1 MNVKRLLAAMVL
13 PLVFF
18 ALPALSQ
25 EKMVTGKVTDSKDG
39 STMANATVRVKGT
52 DVATQTDA
60 KGNFKI
66 RVPVTATTLEV
77 SSIGYTLQDVIIT
90 DATVIIQLV
99 QSSAALSE
107 IVVIGYG
114 TRSRKDVTGSVA
126 TVGVKN
132 FQQGNINT
140 PEQLIAGK
148 VAGVSITSNGG
159 QPGQGSTIRIRGGA
173 SLNASNDPL
182 IVIDG
187 IPLSGDAISGVSN
200 QMALINSDD
209 IETFTVLKDAAS
221 TAIYGSRASNGVL
234 LITTKKGR
242 KGKPVI
248 NFNTQFSVSSI
259 EKYVDLLSADQIRT
273 YIKANDATTGGT
285 YIHLLGTANTDW
297 QKEIYR
303 TGIGSAS
310 NLSIT
315 GAYKA
320 LPYRISIGFNDQTG
334 ILKTDHFQRVT
345 GAVRLNPVLFDNH
358 LKVDFNLNG
367 SYSASHFGNQDA
379 ISSALNMDPTQP
391 VYDKKNTLFGGY
403 YEWMTDPTH
412 PMALATHNPVAQ
424 LYQKNDLG
432 YGERSWG
439 NVQLDYKFHFLP
451 DLHANWNVG
460 YDVSK
465 GHGHNDQPIT
475 SRDAWANGGTHTKYE
490 QKATNVV
497 SEFYLNYVKDLK
509 AIRSNIN
516 ATAGYGYYGFKTTG
530 YNYPTLNDA
539 GSVTSTPAYATDP
552 QEHNM
557 LSFYGRLI
565 YTYADKYIVQGS
577 IRSDQSSRFSKDQ
590 RKGTFPGLSVAWKLN
605 QESFLRNVSAI
616 SELKLRASYGVT
628 GQQDGIGNYTF
639 VPYYSS
645 SPNYSEV
652 QFGNSYYT
660 MTTANAYNNS
670 LKWEQTE
677 SYNYGVD
684 FGLLKGRIS
693 GSVDYYLKKT
703 KDLLNITPIPAGTNF
718 SNTVTGNVGNIENK
732 GIEIVLNA
740 TLIRTKNFSWDI
752 GFNYAHNN
760 LKVTKLTAAY
770 DSSYVG
776 TVAGDDIDGGTGN
789 KIMIHSIGYEPF
801 GFFVY
806 KQVYDKATGKPID
819 GAFEDL
825 NHDGVINESDL
836 YHYKSRNPKD
846 IFGFTT
852 SLGYMK
858 WTLSTVLR
866 ANVGNYLFNNVA
878 YNRGRVNHIMDPNV
892 YIMNASSEIYKSGF
906 SGLVTNESQSD
917 YFIQNASFLKM
928 DMVNLA
934 YNIGKIFN
942 NKANLRANV
951 NVQNVF
957 TITKY
962 KGIDPEQFSGI
973 DNKIYPRPRIVSLG
987 VNLDF

>member
-1 MNVKRLLAAMVL
+1 MNVKRLLGAMVI

-25 EKMVTGKVTDSKDG
+25 DKMVTGKVTDSKDG
-39 STMANATVRVKGT
+39 STMANATVRVKGS

-60 KGNFKI
+60 KGSFRI
-66 RVPVTATTLEV
+66 RVPVAATLLEV
-77 SSIGYTLQDVIIT
+77 SSIGYATQDAIIT
-90 DATVIIQLV
+90 NATVIIQLV

-114 TRSRKDVTGSVA
+114 TRTRKDVTGSVA

-173 SLNASNDPL
+173 SLNENNDPL

-187 IPLSGDAISGVSN
+187 IPLSGQSISGVSN

-209 IETFTVLKDAAS
+209 IESFTVLKDAAS
-221 TAIYGSRASNGVL
+221 TAIYGSRASNGVIM
-234 LITTKKGR
+234 ITTKKGR

-259 EKYVDLLSADQIRT
+259 EKYVDLLSADQVRT
-273 YIKANDATTGGT
+273 YIKANDATSGGT
-285 YIHLLGTANTDW
+285 YIHLLGTASTDW

-320 LPYRISIGFNDQTG
+320 LPYRVSIGYDDQTG

-358 LKVDFNLNG
+358 LKIDFNFNG
-367 SYSASHFGNQDA
+367 SYTMSRFGDQDA

-391 VYDKKNTLFGGY
+391 VYDKKNTLFAGY
-403 YEWMTDPTH
+403 NEWMTDATH
-412 PMALATHNPVAQ
+412 PMSLATHNPVAE

-465 GHGHNDQPIT
+465 GHGHADQPIT

-516 ATAGYGYYGFKTTG
+516 ATAGYGYYGFKTTA

-539 GSVTSTPAYATDP
+539 GAVTSTPPYATDP
-552 QEHNM
+552 QIHNM

-577 IRSDQSSRFSKDQ
+577 IRSDESSRFPENK
-590 RKGTFPGLSVAWKLN
+590 RTGTFPGLSVAWKLN
-605 QESFLRNVSAI
+605 QENFLKNVSAI

-645 SPNYSEV
+645 SPTYSEV
-652 QFGNSYYT
+652 QFGNTFYT
-660 MTTANAYNNS
+660 MTTAAAYNNS
-670 LKWEQTE
+670 LKWEQTK
-677 SYNYGVD
+677 SYNYGID
-684 FGLLKGRIS
+684 FGFLKGRLT
-693 GSVDYYLKKT
+693 GSVDYYFKKT

-718 SNTVTGNVGNIENK
+718 SNTVLGNVGNIENK
-732 GIEIVLNA
+732 GIEVMLNA
-740 TLIRTKNFSWDI
+740 TLVRTKNFTWDI
-752 GFNYAHNN
+752 GINYSHNN
-760 LKVTKLTAAY
+760 SKVTKLTAAY
-770 DSSYVG
+770 DSSYIG

-789 KIMIHSIGYEPF
+789 KVMIHSIGYEPYSF
-801 GFFVY
+801 YVY
-806 KQVYDKATGKPID
+806 KQVYDKISGKPIE

-836 YHYKSRNPKD
+836 YHYKSRTARD
-846 IFGFTT
+846 VFGFTT
-852 SLGYMK
+852 SFGYK
-858 WTLSTVLR
+858 QWTLSTVLR
-866 ANVGNYLFNNVA
+866 ASVGNYLFNNIA
-878 YNRGRVNHIMDPNV
+878 YSRGRVNHIMDPTM
-892 YIMNASSEIYKSGF
+892 YIMNASPEIYKSGF
-906 SGLVTNESQSD
+906 SGLSTYESQSD

-928 DMVNLA
+928 DFVSLA
-934 YNIGKIFN
+934 YNIGKILN
-942 NKANLRANV
+942 NKTNLRANV

-987 VNLDF
+987 INLDF